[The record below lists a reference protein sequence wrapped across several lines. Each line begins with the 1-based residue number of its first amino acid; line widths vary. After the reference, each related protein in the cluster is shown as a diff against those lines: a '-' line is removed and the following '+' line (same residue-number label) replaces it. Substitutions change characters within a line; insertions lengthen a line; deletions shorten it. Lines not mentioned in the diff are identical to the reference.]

1 MAILWNA
8 KQLGGTVPLSEM
20 INFLF
25 LPTGALLIERPAD
38 IEEGLVTY
46 CILVNPNN
54 GSKMTQLKC
63 F

>member
-20 INFLF
+20 INFCLF

-38 IEEGLVTY
+38 IEEGLVTSLTE
-46 CILVNPNN
+46 CIAYW
-54 GSKMTQLKC
+54 
-63 F
+63 